1 MQIDKIVRRK
11 EASER
16 GLGCHQAGIHI
27 DEYKPARARGKVR
40 GIGLVAWSGLRKKFR
55 KKVEKKTME
64 KISRKK
70 ACELA
75 KIGDCA
81 DKLVRLIDDSLN
93 DTATVRQTIV
103 KIVPSEDDE
112 DEAEVEEYC
121 LQKLDTK
128 YLRQM
133 TAAMKDLME
142 ILRDVY
148 GKPNT
153 VERANMKNARERVE
167 IEKAKA
173 AAGIPTDDEEYGII
187 EIPAVLEEAAEE

>member
-1 MQIDKIVRRK
+1 MDWDAIKQEYISTNISQRELAEKYGVSVSSLGKRC
-11 EASER
+11 ASE
-16 GLGCHQAGIHI
+16 G
-27 DEYKPARARGKVR
+27 
-40 GIGLVAWSGLRKKFR
+40 WSGLRKKFR

-167 IEKAKA
+167 IERAKA

-187 EIPAVLEEAAEE
+187 EIPTMLEEAAEE

>member
-1 MQIDKIVRRK
+1 VDWDAIKQEYISTNISQRELAEKYGVSVSSLGKRC
-11 EASER
+11 ASE
-16 GLGCHQAGIHI
+16 G
-27 DEYKPARARGKVR
+27 
-40 GIGLVAWSGLRKKFR
+40 WSGLRKKFR

-167 IEKAKA
+167 IERAKA

-187 EIPAVLEEAAEE
+187 EIPTMLEEAAEE

>member
-1 MQIDKIVRRK
+1 MDWDAIKQEYISTNISQRELAEKHGVSVSSLGKRC
-11 EASER
+11 ASE
-16 GLGCHQAGIHI
+16 G
-27 DEYKPARARGKVR
+27 
-40 GIGLVAWSGLRKKFR
+40 WSGLRKKFR

-148 GKPNT
+148 GKP
-153 VERANMKNARERVE
+153 KWARERVE

>member
-1 MQIDKIVRRK
+1 MDWDAIKQEYISTNISQRELAEKYGVSVSSLGKRC
-11 EASER
+11 ASE
-16 GLGCHQAGIHI
+16 G
-27 DEYKPARARGKVR
+27 
-40 GIGLVAWSGLRKKFR
+40 WSGLRKKFR

-173 AAGIPTDDEEYGII
+173 AAGIPTDDEEYGIV

>member
-1 MQIDKIVRRK
+1 MDWDAIKQEYISTNISQRELAEKYGVSVSSLGKRC
-11 EASER
+11 ASE
-16 GLGCHQAGIHI
+16 G
-27 DEYKPARARGKVR
+27 
-40 GIGLVAWSGLRKKFR
+40 WSGLRKKFR

-93 DTATVRQTIV
+93 DTATVRQTII